1 MRWRSGRPAAGIP
14 AATYNR
20 LPLAIRQ
27 RRESRSVHP
36 ARSAPATSTVS
47 RRIPARSAS
56 PPKAS
61 CAPTGS
67 PSPPMRPGSTS
78 SIPATSTSGFST
90 WPATAPCPAGRSL
103 PPAMR
108 EASTASGSMTPAGSG
123 PRPTMACTASTP
135 TAPCSASSVFPRWS
149 PTSPSAA
156 PSATTCSS
164 PPPVRCTACASTPPA
179 PATRPAAAPGEAR
192 GALPV
197 RAIRVTGPALG
208 GAGAEQGAFA
218 FVAGERGG
226 AGELG
231 ARLAE
236 PAEPGQ
242 QVAPDRGELGVAG
255 QDRLAGRPGAGPDPG
270 RLQLHQRDE
279 PVYLDLPWHEAREE
293 TAEPQRLRAQLGA
306 DPVLPRGRRV
316 ALVEDQVDDLE
327 DRAQPPG
334 ELAGRGDLERDLRL
348 GQGPFRPDDPLR
360 DRRLAG
366 QERPGDLVRGQAA
379 DQAERERRPC
389 LGGQDRV
396 AGDEDE
402 AEQVIAD
409 VVVHLVDV
417 RLAGRLGLRFHVT
430 AYLPQLLVVAGA
442 APDQVDGAMLRG
454 RHQPGAGPVRDTLD
468 GPLLQRDH
476 QGVLR
481 EFLRRADVAGD
492 AGQAGDEAGRFD
504 SPDRLDRRARGLVA
518 IHRWRAP
525 SPAGC
530 RSAPPSRAICPGA
543 V

>member
-255 QDRLAGRPGAGPDPG
+255 QDGLAGERVGDFQALARAEGHADGDRAVQLDHRGRGQVGEHHVQRGDALPVGVLDRRRPRVAGGDLGLHGVAARRIVDPLRPGQGGQAAADQQPVPAPPVLVGEQDRLAGRP
-270 RLQLHQRDE
+270 
-279 PVYLDLPWHEAREE
+279 
-293 TAEPQRLRAQLGA
+293 
-306 DPVLPRGRRV
+306 
-316 ALVEDQVDDLE
+316 
-327 DRAQPPG
+327 
-334 ELAGRGDLERDLRL
+334 
-348 GQGPFRPDDPLR
+348 
-360 DRRLAG
+360 
-366 QERPGDLVRGQAA
+366 
-379 DQAERERRPC
+379 
-389 LGGQDRV
+389 
-396 AGDEDE
+396 
-402 AEQVIAD
+402 
-409 VVVHLVDV
+409 
-417 RLAGRLGLRFHVT
+417 
-430 AYLPQLLVVAGA
+430 A
-442 APDQVDGAMLRG
+442 APPR
-454 RHQPGAGPVRDTLD
+454 T
-468 GPLLQRDH
+468 
-476 QGVLR
+476 
-481 EFLRRADVAGD
+481 
-492 AGQAGDEAGRFD
+492 
-504 SPDRLDRRARGLVA
+504 ARGGSSPPPEVA
-518 IHRWRAP
+518 E
-525 SPAGC
+525 
-530 RSAPPSRAICPGA
+530 
-543 V
+543 